1 MKNKKSILHAALT
14 IALTGAIHNAFALDI
29 APSPTANIL
38 SFDPGVATYYGKVT
52 AGSYYG
58 MDLNGDGLIKPN
70 ERVPISPGPSGGITL
85 GVLQP
90 ASGSHSGCPDGTES
104 PGPDMP
110 WCFLGITGMHQITGT
125 PVVANADGTFDFSGW
140 GVTWNGIPNIPLG
153 SSPDN
158 NSGLARVSCVN
169 TPCLPGDV
177 LNLDYDA
184 VVPSGDPSGFGGV
197 AYTLHLANISQYQI
211 TSIGRINFNISGGS
225 IQECNSTG
233 GNMVSI
239 SPEYTL
245 PADDALDSIAW
256 TVDGVIVSQA
266 ETLQY
271 FMSVGKHRIEVE
283 IVTVNGLTGRVVT
296 DVLIQDTTPPEV
308 VATFID
314 KRRRVEVASVS
325 NRAVVNIQAEAVD
338 ICDSN
343 PVVSAVVGAP
353 VENGDLVR
361 ANKRRG
367 AVILNTSSLS
377 LSVTASDA
385 SDNTGSASAVLN
397 ITN

>member
-1 MKNKKSILHAALT
+1 MKNKNTLLKTTLS
-14 IALTGAIHNAFALDI
+14 IALAGSIHIAHAFDLSGTSD
-29 APSPTANIL
+29 IL
-38 SFDPGVATYYGKVT
+38 SFDPGVAASSYGSVT
-52 AGSYYG
+52 IGSYYG
-58 MDLNGDGLIKPN
+58 MDVNSDGVVSSR
-70 ERVPISPGPSGGITL
+70 ERIPISPGPSGGITL
-85 GVLQP
+85 GALQP

-110 WCFLGITGMHQITGT
+110 WCFFGITGMHQVTGT

-140 GVTWNGIPNIPLG
+140 GVTWNGIANIPLG
-153 SSPDN
+153 SSPDSD
-158 NSGLARVSCVN
+158 SGLARVSCAN
-169 TPCLPGDV
+169 MPCSPGDV
-177 LNLDYDA
+177 RNLDYNA
-184 VVPSGDPSGFGGV
+184 VVPSNDPSGFGGV
-197 AYTLHLANISQYQI
+197 RYTLHLANISQFQV
-211 TSIGRINFNISGGS
+211 TSIGRINFNVSGGN

-239 SPEYTL
+239 QPDYAIPEG
-245 PADDALDSIAW
+245 DALAGISW
-256 TVDGVIVSQA
+256 SVDNAVVSQS
-266 ETLQY
+266 ETLQQ
-271 FMSVGKHRIEVE
+271 FMGLGSHRIEVS
-283 IVTVNGLTGRVVT
+283 IITTNGLTGAAAT
-296 DVLIQDTTPPEV
+296 DVLIEDTTAPEV
-308 VATFID
+308 IAAFID